1 VSRET
6 VLDSIRRGLRRGRL
20 PPDQI
25 GMLRARLAEHPR
37 HVVPARSRIPRP
49 EQIALFVANAEKE
62 FATVARVPDAA
73 AVPAA
78 IVEYL
83 ARQNLP
89 TVLKI
94 APNPE
99 LRALP
104 WAERPML
111 SLAEGKA
118 EASDAV
124 AVQLAYAGVAETG
137 TLVLPSGPGRPQ
149 TLNLLPDTEI
159 VVLRT
164 SQVYGA
170 YEEIWDRLRDDY
182 RGLEPTGFMPR
193 TVMFVTGPSRSADI
207 EQTLEL
213 GAHGPRRL
221 HVVLIEDDAAAHAAA

>member
-1 VSRET
+1 M
-6 VLDSIRRGLRRGRL
+6 LDAIRRGLRRGPL
-20 PPDQI
+20 PADQI

-62 FATVARVPDAA
+62 FATVARVPDAT

-78 IVEYL
+78 IAEYL

-94 APNPE
+94 APHPE

-104 WAERPML
+104 WSERPML
-111 SLAEGKA
+111 SLTEGKA
-118 EASDAV
+118 EAGDAV
-124 AVQLAYAGVAETG
+124 GVQFAYAGVAETG

-182 RGLEPTGFMPR
+182 RDVEPTGFMPR